1 METFMFVSIKKK
13 KKTTRTFQSTTKKQI
28 KKINQSIRM
37 LLTNKNTIAV
47 PNRLLHAVVFLLTI
61 PICSSEIK
69 NTHIV
74 GDSRSLILFEQ
85 FGFSGDGHVDI
96 SINNLS
102 YESQR
107 SPKSNLNLSNLAFF
121 LIKDISTIL
130 NDSTAASAAASTAR
144 AASSSPCVLSSKFVQ
159 IIFRFNNSHN
169 GSISVSEP
177 GSYNLMFGNCQ
188 PEFEISM
195 RVHTEMYTFLHGGGG
210 GEQKLVKFYLPVG
223 QAALPYI
230 YLGFFSIYAA
240 SFLSWSIL
248 ICYRSQRCSKIHV
261 VMAALLL
268 VKAMKLVC
276 AAEDKIHVARSGTP
290 HGWDVAFYVF
300 GFIKGTMMF
309 TVIVL
314 IGTGWSFL
322 KPYLQERE
330 KSVLMVVVPLQTGPA
345 TKDWVAWNEIFLL
358 MDVLCCFA
366 VFMPI
371 VWSIRSLREASKS
384 DGKAARNLEKLSLF
398 RQFYI
403 VVVGY
408 LYFTRV
414 VAPAIG
420 STVSYR
426 FEWVRVV
433 LGEVGS
439 LVFYGFVFYNFQ
451 PMDKTNPYLGVDDDR
466 VGSQLLG
473 DDDRSF

>member
-1 METFMFVSIKKK
+1 
-13 KKTTRTFQSTTKKQI
+13 
-28 KKINQSIRM
+28 M

-47 PNRLLHAVVFLLTI
+47 LNRLLHAVVFLLTI

-85 FGFSGDGHVDI
+85 FGFSGDGHVEI

-130 NDSTAASAAASTAR
+130 TSTAR
-144 AASSSPCVLSSKFVQ
+144 AAAASPCVLSSKFVQ

-195 RVHTEMYTFLHGGGG
+195 RVHTEMYTILHGGG
-210 GEQKLVKFYLPVG
+210 VKFYLPVG

-276 AAEDKIHVARSGTP
+276 AAEDKIHV
-290 HGWDVAFYVF
+290 
-300 GFIKGTMMF
+300 
-309 TVIVL
+309 L

-330 KSVLMVVVPLQTGPA
+330 KSVLMVVVPLQVLENVANVVIDETGPA

-398 RQFYI
+398 KQFYI

-451 PMDKTNPYLGVDDDR
+451 PMDKANPYLGVDDDR